1 MRLVAKPKKVRAGKR
16 VRFRFKVL
24 TTGRTPARV
33 AGALVRF
40 GGRRARTDATG
51 IARIT
56 VYHSKTGTK
65 RASASKPGLGKA
77 VTKLRVTAAKKR
89 R

>member
-1 MRLVAKPKKVRAGKR
+1 MRLTARPTKVHAGKR

-40 GGRRARTDATG
+40 GGRKTRTDTNG
-51 IARIT
+51 IARLT

-77 VTKLRVTAAKKR
+77 VTKLRVTAANKR